1 MRLATQAFLVAGFL
15 GAGFAAQ
22 AQTIQVPMQLV
33 DVRAGTESI
42 GTVTIT
48 GTSTGV
54 TLTPAL
60 EGLPPGTH
68 GFHVHEKPSC
78 DPAMNEDQG
87 KVVAAQAA
95 GGHLDPVKTGHHEGP
110 SGKGHLGDLPAL
122 TVDSNGKATTPVT
135 AARLK
140 LSDLAGHSLM
150 IHAGGDNYSDS
161 PEKLGG
167 GGARIACGVI
177 SLSPR

>member
-1 MRLATQAFLVAGFL
+1 MRFATRGLALAGLLAAAF
-15 GAGFAAQ
+15 GAH
-22 AQTIQVPMQLV
+22 AQTIEVPMQLV
-33 DVRAGTESI
+33 DAQGSTKSI

-60 EGLPPGTH
+60 EGLPPGKH

-78 DPAMNEDQG
+78 DPAMNPDQG
-87 KVVAAQAA
+87 KMAPAQAA
-95 GGHLDPVKTGHHEGP
+95 GGHLDPAKSGHHGGP
-110 SGKGHLGDLPAL
+110 AGQGHLGDLPAL
-122 TVDSNGKATTPVT
+122 TVDSNGKATTPVS
-135 AARLK
+135 APRLK

-150 IHAGGDNYSDS
+150 IHAGGDNYADT

-167 GGARIACGVI
+167 GGARIACGVVK
-177 SLSPR
+177 S

>member
-1 MRLATQAFLVAGFL
+1 MRLAVQAFALAGFL
-15 GAGFAAQ
+15 IAGFSAH

-33 DVRAGTESI
+33 DVQGATKSI

-48 GTSTGV
+48 GTSSGV

-68 GFHVHEKPSC
+68 GFHVHEKPTC
-78 DPAMNEDQG
+78 DPAMNPEQG
-87 KVVAAQAA
+87 KVVAAQSA
-95 GGHLDPVKTGHHEGP
+95 GPHLDPEKAGHHEGP
-110 SGKGHLGDLPAL
+110 TGHGHTGDLPAL

-135 AARLK
+135 APRLK

-150 IHAGGDNYSDS
+150 IHAGGDNYADA

-177 SLSPR
+177 KS